1 MKQVF
6 LSHSLSL
13 SLSLSLSRLVLLR
26 LSHLVPETVA
36 EKRGGRQARHLCCRE
51 RRKREKQS
59 RRPLSRFLEPR
70 YISHIANWKSL
81 VRSTVSRGALAIR
94 CEPTDLAAALTNPLC
109 IRDHPLFSPFL
120 SFLSFFP
127 SFFSDRPYLAYLTVS
142 VFADSSTRCLL
153 CFPISRLLAT
163 PTEKDSQPT
172 RINNFVAPLISVLA
186 FHSVYRNL
194 VNLRDDFC
202 DRFLIPIGRK
212 VFCTDAQRNLAKTL

>member
-1 MKQVF
+1 M
-6 LSHSLSL
+6 
-13 SLSLSLSRLVLLR
+13 
-26 LSHLVPETVA
+26 
-36 EKRGGRQARHLCCRE
+36 
-51 RRKREKQS
+51 
-59 RRPLSRFLEPR
+59 
-70 YISHIANWKSL
+70 
-81 VRSTVSRGALAIR
+81 SRGALAIR

-212 VFCTDAQRNLAKTL
+212 VFCTDAQRNLAKTLWSRTERMYSELLSASCLVFCWWKLNKHTIEIIGNKWKQYK